1 LARENGAPDR
11 AAKHAEADAMD
22 RKERSRMRMGADLAS
37 SGGMKMF
44 QVEHIVTGKTY
55 TVYGQN
61 GMYFL
66 VWDQKTSCW
75 TWILMGECAPVA
87 EESCDA
93 QLPF

>member
-1 LARENGAPDR
+1 
-11 AAKHAEADAMD
+11 
-22 RKERSRMRMGADLAS
+22 
-37 SGGMKMF
+37 MF

-75 TWILMGECAPVA
+75 TWVLMGECAPSGA
-87 EESCDA
+87 SDFAMLEDGDA